1 MFLVPVNRNL
11 SELSRGLDRLFD
23 ENFGGFFGGDKTE
36 LSTALRTPAL
46 DVSETETGYTV
57 KVDLPGVPKDAVKIN
72 IEGRRVSIDAEQTK
86 NEEKKEGERVI
97 YRERSVSRFSRSF
110 TLPDEIDQAESSAKI
125 DHGVLTLSLAKRKA
139 RSGGQLTVS

>member
-23 ENFGGFFGGDKTE
+23 ESLGGFFGNDKAE
-36 LSTALRTPAL
+36 LSTALRSPAL

>member
-23 ENFGGFFGGDKTE
+23 ESFGGFFGNDKTE

-46 DVSETETGYTV
+46 DVAETDTGYTV

-72 IEGRRVSIDAEQTK
+72 IEGRRVSIDAEQSK

-97 YRERSVSRFSRSF
+97 YRERSLSRFSRSF
-110 TLPDEIDQAESSAKI
+110 TLPDEIDQAESSARI

-139 RSGGQLTVS
+139 KSGGQLTVS

>member
-23 ENFGGFFGGDKTE
+23 ENFGGFFGNEKSE

-86 NEEKKEGERVI
+86 NEEKKDGERVI

-139 RSGGQLTVS
+139 KSGGQLSVS